1 MIAKVILGTMNNAR
15 KLVSIVEKIPYDAE
29 LCSGRYVVNA
39 KSMLGVLS
47 MPEFEVG
54 ELHIHTDEEIECS
67 NILEKLLENG
77 LLADTY
83 DAAKRSLYDIT
94 TFGEILIDF
103 TWQGVSDTGQT
114 LFAQN
119 PGGAPA
125 NVAVAA
131 EKLGA
136 HTAFIGKAGKDMHG
150 EFLKSVLEK
159 EKVDTKECFW
169 TKIISPHLLL

>member
-1 MIAKVILGTMNNAR
+1 MRWLLAYLLRRVKDDHKKVILGTMNNAR

-77 LLADTY
+77 L
-83 DAAKRSLYDIT
+83 
-94 TFGEILIDF
+94 FGRYL
-103 TWQGVSDTGQT
+103 
-114 LFAQN
+114 
-119 PGGAPA
+119 
-125 NVAVAA
+125 
-131 EKLGA
+131 
-136 HTAFIGKAGKDMHG
+136 
-150 EFLKSVLEK
+150 
-159 EKVDTKECFW
+159 
-169 TKIISPHLLL
+169 

>member
-103 TWQGVSDTGQT
+103 TWQGAVSYTHLT
-114 LFAQN
+114 L
-119 PGGAPA
+119 P
-125 NVAVAA
+125 
-131 EKLGA
+131 
-136 HTAFIGKAGKDMHG
+136 T
-150 EFLKSVLEK
+150 
-159 EKVDTKECFW
+159 T
-169 TKIISPHLLL
+169 

>member
-1 MIAKVILGTMNNAR
+1 MNNAR

-103 TWQGVSDTGQT
+103 TWQESAIRDRHCLLRIQEE
-114 LFAQN
+114 LRQMLQLLQKN
-119 PGGAPA
+119 
-125 NVAVAA
+125 
-131 EKLGA
+131 LG
-136 HTAFIGKAGKDMHG
+136 TYSLYRKGRK
-150 EFLKSVLEK
+150 
-159 EKVDTKECFW
+159 
-169 TKIISPHLLL
+169 KICTENF

>member
-1 MIAKVILGTMNNAR
+1 
-15 KLVSIVEKIPYDAE
+15 
-29 LCSGRYVVNA
+29 
-39 KSMLGVLS
+39 MLGVLS

-125 NVAVAA
+125 NVAGSLVESTSRFSRIRQPPANFYCSTG
-131 EKLGA
+131 KRKSPLPFF
-136 HTAFIGKAGKDMHG
+136 HFLIITASDSAI
-150 EFLKSVLEK
+150 
-159 EKVDTKECFW
+159 
-169 TKIISPHLLL
+169 P

>member
-119 PGGAPA
+119 PGGAP
-125 NVAVAA
+125 
-131 EKLGA
+131 
-136 HTAFIGKAGKDMHG
+136 
-150 EFLKSVLEK
+150 
-159 EKVDTKECFW
+159 
-169 TKIISPHLLL
+169 

>member
-103 TWQGVSDTGQT
+103 TWQGVSDTDDIVCSESRRSSGKCC
-114 LFAQN
+114 
-119 PGGAPA
+119 
-125 NVAVAA
+125 VAA
-131 EKLGA
+131 EKLV
-136 HTAFIGKAGKDMHG
+136 HIQP
-150 EFLKSVLEK
+150 L
-159 EKVDTKECFW
+159 
-169 TKIISPHLLL
+169 